1 MAIVSKSDIGFSVSN
16 KKYKSTITF
25 YVFMPLKA
33 ISYVSSMHLN
43 SFFASMLSLIVPKM
57 QSSLSLVQCCQVWG
71 KNHIWQHYSFVLVLS
86 QFTQTYRKIDEV
98 QELLTPP
105 KKAVNAFIW
114 VFAVAPDKLIW
125 SVNQVLGTPSLNL
138 HLTWKILIKDQ

>member
-1 MAIVSKSDIGFSVSN
+1 MAIVSKSDIGFSVNN

-71 KNHIWQHYSFVLVLS
+71 KNHIWQHYSFVLS

-98 QELLTPP
+98 QELLTP

-138 HLTWKILIKDQ
+138 HLTWKMIKDQ